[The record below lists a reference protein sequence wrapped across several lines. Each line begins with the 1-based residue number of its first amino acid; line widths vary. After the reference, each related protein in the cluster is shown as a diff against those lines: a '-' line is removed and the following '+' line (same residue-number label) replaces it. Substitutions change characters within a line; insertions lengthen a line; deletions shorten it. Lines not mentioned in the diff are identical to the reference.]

1 MKESFMTTLSRRSL
15 YLAST
20 VMCLSLSTSLPLRA
34 SAASKLN
41 QGVAPLQNA
50 ISTEEM
56 KEHEEEFMKARQEQ
70 ADYFAKQREAIEA
83 GEPFDVAGGS
93 CKYISSIFNP
103 PPAKVV
109 TLTFDDGP
117 AANLTPRLLDILK
130 KYNVKATFFVLGKNA
145 KSNLDII
152 ERAQNEGH
160 MIASHSWSHPNFHT
174 LSQAQQ
180 TQQVRDTDEVIH
192 SYASPRKYF
201 RYPYGN
207 STCYMNSYI
216 KSLGYSGIVGWHI
229 DTCDWAYARTGSV
242 TAAQAKNCEVAPA
255 NRANYVGHVM
265 SEVQRHNGGIV
276 LMHDVHANTV
286 ESVEEIIVRLKKAGY
301 TFANLDDIR
310 MSEYIH

>member
-1 MKESFMTTLSRRSL
+1 MNHVSRRTLHMVS
-15 YLAST
+15 A
-20 VMCLSLSTSLPLRA
+20 MICLSLSASLPAQAATSSVQSSA
-34 SAASKLN
+34 SLK
-41 QGVAPLQNA
+41 NA
-50 ISTEEM
+50 VSDAEL
-56 KEHEEEFMKARQEQ
+56 KEHEDEFMKSRQEQ
-70 ADYFAKQREAIEA
+70 ADYFAKQKEAIEA
-83 GEPFDVAGGS
+83 GVPFDVASGS

-117 AANLTPRLLDILK
+117 AANLTPKLLDILK
-130 KYNVKATFFVLGKNA
+130 KYDVKATFFVLGKNA

-152 ERAQNEGH
+152 ERAQAEGH
-160 MIASHSWSHPNFHT
+160 MIANHSWSHPNFHT
-174 LSQAQQ
+174 LSQSQQ
-180 TQQVRDTDEVIH
+180 TQQVHDTDEVIH

-229 DTCDWAYARTGSV
+229 DTCDWAYARNGTV
-242 TAAQAKNCEVAPA
+242 TAAQAQTCEVAPG

-265 SEVQRHNGGIV
+265 AEIKRHNGGIV

-301 TFANLDDIR
+301 TFANLDDVR
-310 MSEYIH
+310 MSEYAN